1 MLMQACLPWDGCFAC
16 GFCGFV
22 CVDKCECPRGAR
34 MLMQGCLPWDGC
46 FALGWLLGLA
56 LGLCFGSV
64 GFGLGGL
71 ALAWVGLLWLALG
84 LALAWPWLA
93 WAWGCVWGG
102 LACSWGCVGL
112 LLGLCGVLG
121 AWGVGSWGVGCGS
134 GSSPLGVKGRK
145 GRAGLFF
152 ALIVVLVG
160 GLRFFLVRLVGWSG
174 LAPSPFSRALRGWG
188 AGGFHRCLGKAF
200 GFFIVLL
207 IIIVVCKKKALP
219 CPLRPRLSFLRF
231 ALPSSW
237 SGLGVCDFSWLVWLV
252 GRGLPPALFPV
263 PCGAGGLGAF
273 IVVSARL
280 LGFSS

>member
-1 MLMQACLPWDGCFAC
+1 MA
-16 GFCGFV
+16 
-22 CVDKCECPRGAR
+22 
-34 MLMQGCLPWDGC
+34 
-46 FALGWLLGLA
+46 LGLA

-84 LALAWPWLA
+84 LALAWVGFAL
-93 WAWGCVWGG
+93 GG
-102 LACSWGCVGL
+102 LCFA
-112 LLGLCGVLG
+112 LGGVLG
-121 AWGVGSWGVGCGS
+121 AWGGWCWVLGVGGVGVWGGWCWGVGCGS

-152 ALIVVLVG
+152 AFIVVWVG
-160 GLRFFLVRLVGWSG
+160 GLRFFFVRLAGWSW
-174 LAPSPFSRALRGWG
+174 LVFFAFPRALRGWG
-188 AGGFHRCLGKAF
+188 EKTLSSWSRQGFWGNHRILNHHWG
-200 GFFIVLL
+200 LQ
-207 IIIVVCKKKALP
+207 KKAPP
-219 CPLRPRLSFLRF
+219 CSLRPRLSFLRF

-237 SGLGVCDFSWLVWLV
+237 SGLGVCDSSWLVWLV

-280 LGFSS
+280 LGHSSYS